1 MLRKDVDFVPLSP
14 KKGSPL
20 TRLGV
25 GHSRLSS
32 ITNINTTPMSTPRR
46 QKPLSAGTS
55 SEKEDG
61 DSGNSTF
68 ALTYDENSSVDGS
81 EPDLNSSSNSCATSS
96 VPRRQYLQQD
106 GSGNGNVSTIRTTE
120 EKKKLLGTMLGNVDA
135 LVEGVRKAG
144 VWGLG

>member
-96 VPRRQYLQQD
+96 VPRREYRQQD
-106 GSGNGNVSTIRTTE
+106 GNGNGNVSTIRTTE